1 MNEFHFEYCW
11 MKEDTEKGF
20 SPTRTSLASWQVNCP
35 NIKALR
41 GEKWAAE
48 WKGNPQ
54 IITLF
59 CLWLCQIFLCVW
71 QLFSFSLRRGL
82 WSSVCQVRPCLK
94 VAVVFLSGVPRGD
107 VIFCSLSSVVSPGI
121 ICHFRHYKMDGSPVN
136 CWLRQMVKIRK
147 DKGFQGL
154 QRGQTTRK
162 YC

>member
-1 MNEFHFEYCW
+1 MRKAFFPKN
-11 MKEDTEKGF
+11 F
-20 SPTRTSLASWQVNCP
+20 SCLLASELPQYKSVG
-35 NIKALR
+35 R
-41 GEKWAAE
+41 EKWAAE

-82 WSSVCQVRPCLK
+82 WSNVCQVSPCLK

-107 VIFCSLSSVVSPGI
+107 VIFCSLSSVVVPES

-136 CWLRQMVKIRK
+136 CWLKQMVKIRK
-147 DKGFQGL
+147 DKGFRGL